1 MGIARFGFRCQN
13 VAREGD
19 VSGTG
24 QFFRH
29 VRGEE
34 TLRRAAEAAGWDT
47 PKPGPGFGRGIALGQ
62 RPQGRAVSVARVTVD
77 AQGRATLA
85 SSVPDTGVGFYSVG
99 RQVVAED
106 LGLAA
111 EEVGMTRLDTDAVSF
126 ETGAGAG
133 TSVGAAHAALG
144 AAQAVRHQLS
154 HVAAECYV
162 WPQERIV
169 FRHGRVFV
177 DGAPERGVS
186 FQAFAA
192 RAVAAL
198 RHPIPGQT

>member
-1 MGIARFGFRCQN
+1 MSLAPARCSVTCGVQ
-13 VAREGD
+13 
-19 VSGTG
+19 
-24 QFFRH
+24 
-29 VRGEE
+29 E
-34 TLRRAAEAAGWDT
+34 TLRRAAEAAGWAT

-62 RPQGRAVSVARVTVD
+62 RPQGRAVSIARVTVD
-77 AQGRATLA
+77 AQGHATLS

-111 EEVGMTRLDTDAVSF
+111 EAVGMTRLDTDAVPF

-144 AAQAVRHQLS
+144 AAQDVRQQLA
-154 HVAAECYV
+154 HLAAEFYV

-169 FRHGRVFV
+169 FGKAASSWKTPRSVVSRSRSWRRELSPRSDIPSSGR
-177 DGAPERGVS
+177 
-186 FQAFAA
+186 
-192 RAVAAL
+192 
-198 RHPIPGQT
+198 